1 VPAFRT
7 DGLIRDLWIKFAPFL
22 EWWPEVN
29 KTTLRGDAIAAVT
42 GAIVVLPQGVAF
54 ATIAGMPPEY
64 GLYAAMIPA
73 IVAALFG
80 SSRQLVS
87 GPTTAASIVLF
98 SSLSV
103 LADPGSADYVG
114 YALTLTFMVGVIELS
129 MGIARMGTLV
139 NFISHSVVVGFTAG
153 AAVLIVVSQL
163 KNFFGLD
170 MPAGLHLPDKI
181 LYVIRNAEDIHPYAT
196 VVGLVT
202 IFAGIYCRFRLPRV
216 PYMIGAMIAGSVV
229 ALLISRFLYVG
240 GPAPGIHVVGALPAT
255 LPPLST
261 PRFDFNMWKEIAP
274 AALAVTLLALT
285 EAVSISRSLAART
298 GDLVDGNQEFI
309 GQGLS
314 NLVGSFFSSY
324 VATGSFNRSGV
335 NFEAGARTP
344 MAAIFAGLLLMV
356 IVLFVAPL
364 LAYLPNAAMAGILF
378 LVAFGIIDF
387 AHIKSIVR
395 ASRSDSMVLWG
406 TFLATLFLELDFAI
420 MFGVFLS
427 LVIYLHRA
435 SRPRVR
441 VRVPD
446 PRLPK
451 QRFNTDPSLPEC
463 PQFKMIRI
471 DGPLFFGAVNYVA
484 ERLRVIAKHNP
495 LQKHLLIMSRT
506 ISFIDVAGAEMLAH
520 EAWLRRASGGQL
532 YFHQL
537 QEDARELLERGGY
550 LKDVGQENIFPTKG
564 EAIAAIF
571 QRLDRGVCVRCE
583 KRIFNECR
591 ALPKVEI
598 EDEEPAEEPVEEQRD
613 SISVSQNSRDSIPI
627 SSRHSLEDGD

>member
-1 VPAFRT
+1 MA
-7 DGLIRDLWIKFAPFL
+7 
-22 EWWPEVN
+22 
-29 KTTLRGDAIAAVT
+29 AIT

-73 IVAALFG
+73 VIAALFG

-103 LADPGSADYVG
+103 LADPGSADYVA
-114 YALTLTFMVGVIELS
+114 YALTLTFMVGVIELA
-129 MGIARMGTLV
+129 MGIARLGALV
-139 NFISHSVVVGFTAG
+139 NFISHSVIVGFTAG
-153 AAVLIVVSQL
+153 AAVLIAASQL
-163 KNFFGLD
+163 GNFFGMD
-170 MPAGLHLPDKI
+170 MPRGLHLTEKL
-181 LYVIRNAEDIHPYAT
+181 LYFGEHIGDIHPYAT
-196 VVGLVT
+196 TVGFATL
-202 IFAGIYCRFRLPRV
+202 IAGIIFRRRFPRI
-216 PYMIGAMIAGSVV
+216 PYMIAAMVAGSVV
-229 ALLISRFLYVG
+229 SLLISHFLYVG

-255 LPPLST
+255 LPPLSS
-261 PRFDFNMWKEIAP
+261 PDLNLNMIKELAP
-274 AALAVTLLALT
+274 AALAVTLFALT
-285 EAVSISRSLAART
+285 EAVSISRSLAARS
-298 GDLVDGNQEFI
+298 GELVDGNQEFI

-314 NLVGSFFSSY
+314 NIFGSFFSSY

-335 NFEAGARTP
+335 NYAAGAKTP
-344 MAAIFAGLLLMV
+344 MAAIIAGLLLMI

-364 LAYLPNAAMAGILF
+364 LAHLPNAAMAGILF

-387 AHIKSIVR
+387 AHIKKIVR
-395 ASRSDSMVLWG
+395 ASRSDSIVLWA
-406 TFLATLFLELDFAI
+406 TFLSTLFLELDFAI
-420 MFGVFLS
+420 MLGVFLS

-463 PQFKMIRI
+463 PQFKMVRI
-471 DGPLFFGAVNYVA
+471 DGPVFFGAVNYVA
-484 ERLRVIAKHNP
+484 ERLRIIAKHNST
-495 LQKHLLIMSRT
+495 QKHLLIMART

-520 EAWLRRASGGQL
+520 EASLRRKAGGQL

-537 QEDARELLERGGY
+537 HDSAQELLERGGY
-550 LKDVGQENIFPTKG
+550 LEDVGTENIFFTKG
-564 EAIAAIF
+564 EAISEIF
-571 QRLDRGVCVRCE
+571 QRLDRGICVRCD

-591 ALPKVEI
+591 AVPKVEI
-598 EDEEPAEEPVEEQRD
+598 EVDESTQGVTLISEDVSVEPAR
-613 SISVSQNSRDSIPI
+613 
-627 SSRHSLEDGD
+627 

>member
-1 VPAFRT
+1 MRKSIRAAFARALEASRVPS
-7 DGLIRDLWIKFAPFL
+7 LNRDFWIKFAPFL
-22 EWWPEVN
+22 AWWPEVN
-29 KTTLRGDAIAAVT
+29 GRTLRADALAAVT

-103 LADPGSADYVG
+103 LADPGSVDYVA
-114 YALTLTFMVGVIELS
+114 YALTLTFMVGVIELA
-129 MGIARMGTLV
+129 MGIARLGALV

-153 AAVLIVVSQL
+153 AAVLIAASQL
-163 KNFFGLD
+163 KNFFGFD
-170 MPAGLHLPDKI
+170 MPRGLHLPEKL
-181 LYVIRNAEDIHPYAT
+181 LYFVEHIGDIHPYAT
-196 VVGLVT
+196 TVGVATL
-202 IFAGIYCRFRLPRV
+202 IAGIIVRRRFPRV
-216 PYMIGAMIAGSVV
+216 PYMVAAMVVGSVV
-229 ALLISRFLYVG
+229 ALLINHFLYVG

-255 LPPLST
+255 LPPLSS
-261 PRFDFNMWKEIAP
+261 PDLNFNMIKELAP
-274 AALAVTLLALT
+274 AALAVTLFALT
-285 EAVSISRSLAART
+285 EAISISRSLAARS
-298 GDLVDGNQEFI
+298 GDLVDSNQEFI

-314 NLVGSFFSSY
+314 NIFGSFFSSY
-324 VATGSFNRSGV
+324 VATGSFNRSGA
-335 NFEAGARTP
+335 NYEAGAKTP
-344 MAAIFAGLLLMV
+344 MAAVFAGLLLMI

-364 LAYLPNAAMAGILF
+364 LAHLPNAAMAGILF
-378 LVAFGIIDF
+378 LVAFGIVDF
-387 AHIKSIVR
+387 AQIKKIVG

-406 TFLATLFLELDFAI
+406 TFLATLFFELDFAI
-420 MFGVFLS
+420 MLGVFLS

-451 QRFNTDPSLPEC
+451 QRFSTDPSLPEC
-463 PQFKMIRI
+463 PQFKMVRI

-484 ERLRVIAKHNP
+484 ERLRIIAKHGSA
-495 LQKHLLIMSRT
+495 QTHLLIMART
-506 ISFIDVAGAEMLAH
+506 ISFIDVAGAEMLAR
-520 EAWLRRASGGQL
+520 EARLRRAAGGQL

-537 QEDARELLERGGY
+537 QESAHELLERGDY
-550 LKDVGQENIFPTKG
+550 LKDVGEENFFETKG
-564 EAIAAIF
+564 EAIADIF
-571 QRLDRGVCVRCE
+571 QRLDRGICVRCD

-591 ALPKVEI
+591 TVPKVEI
-598 EDEEPAEEPVEEQRD
+598 EGEEPAEDESADAAHET
-613 SISVSQNSRDSIPI
+613 
-627 SSRHSLEDGD
+627 DGGQET

>member
-1 VPAFRT
+1 MA
-7 DGLIRDLWIKFAPFL
+7 
-22 EWWPEVN
+22 
-29 KTTLRGDAIAAVT
+29 AIT

-73 IVAALFG
+73 VIAALFG

-103 LADPGSADYVG
+103 LADPGSADYVA
-114 YALTLTFMVGVIELS
+114 YALTLTFMVGVIELA
-129 MGIARMGTLV
+129 MGIARLGALV
-139 NFISHSVVVGFTAG
+139 NFISHSVIVGFTAG
-153 AAVLIVVSQL
+153 AAVLIAASQL
-163 KNFFGLD
+163 GNFFGMD
-170 MPAGLHLPDKI
+170 MPRGLHLTEKL
-181 LYVIRNAEDIHPYAT
+181 LYFGEHIGDIHPYAT
-196 VVGLVT
+196 TVGFATL
-202 IFAGIYCRFRLPRV
+202 IAGIIFRRRFPRI
-216 PYMIGAMIAGSVV
+216 PYMIAAMVAGSVV
-229 ALLISRFLYVG
+229 SLLISHFLYVG

-255 LPPLST
+255 LPPLSS
-261 PRFDFNMWKEIAP
+261 PDLNLNMIKELAP
-274 AALAVTLLALT
+274 AALAVTLFALT
-285 EAVSISRSLAART
+285 EAVSISRSLAARS
-298 GDLVDGNQEFI
+298 GELVDGNQEFI

-314 NLVGSFFSSY
+314 NIFGSFFSSY

-335 NFEAGARTP
+335 NYAAGAKTP
-344 MAAIFAGLLLMV
+344 MAAIIAGLLLMI

-364 LAYLPNAAMAGILF
+364 LAHLPNAAMAGILF

-387 AHIKSIVR
+387 AHIKKIVR
-395 ASRSDSMVLWG
+395 ASRSDSIVLWA
-406 TFLATLFLELDFAI
+406 TFLSTLFLELDFAI
-420 MFGVFLS
+420 MLGVFLS

-463 PQFKMIRI
+463 PQFKMVRI
-471 DGPLFFGAVNYVA
+471 DGPVFFGAVNYVA
-484 ERLRVIAKHNP
+484 ERLRIIAKHNST
-495 LQKHLLIMSRT
+495 QKHLLIMART

-520 EAWLRRASGGQL
+520 EASLRRKAGGQL

-537 QEDARELLERGGY
+537 HDSAQELLERGGY
-550 LKDVGQENIFPTKG
+550 LEDVGTENIFFTKG
-564 EAIAAIF
+564 EAISEVF
-571 QRLDRGVCVRCE
+571 QRLDRGICVRCD

-591 ALPKVEI
+591 AVPKVEI
-598 EDEEPAEEPVEEQRD
+598 EVDESTQEVTLISEDVSVEPAR
-613 SISVSQNSRDSIPI
+613 
-627 SSRHSLEDGD
+627 

>member
-1 VPAFRT
+1 MNLGYFS
-7 DGLIRDLWIKFAPFL
+7 KFAPFL
-22 EWWPEVN
+22 VWWPEVN
-29 KTTLRGDAIAAVT
+29 RATLRADAIAAFT

-73 IVAALFG
+73 VVAALFG

-103 LADPGSADYVG
+103 LADPGSVDYVA
-114 YALTLTFMVGVIELS
+114 YALTLTFMVGVIELA
-129 MGIARMGTLV
+129 MGIARLGALV

-153 AAVLIVVSQL
+153 AAVLIAASQL
-163 KNFFGLD
+163 QNFFGLD
-170 MPAGLHLPDKI
+170 MPRGLHLPEKLVYFVQNI
-181 LYVIRNAEDIHPYAT
+181 GDIHPYAT
-196 VVGLVT
+196 TVGLVT
-202 IFAGIYCRFRLPRV
+202 LFAGIYFRRRLPRF
-216 PYMIGAMIAGSVV
+216 PYMIAAMVAGSVV
-229 ALLISRFLYVG
+229 ASLISHFLYVG
-240 GPAPGIHVVGALPAT
+240 GPAPGIQVVGALPAT
-255 LPPLST
+255 LPPLSS
-261 PRFDFNMWKEIAP
+261 PDLNFNMFKELAP
-274 AALAVTLLALT
+274 AALAVTLFALT
-285 EAVSISRSLAART
+285 EAVSISRSLAARS

-314 NLVGSFFSSY
+314 NIFGSFFSSY

-335 NFEAGARTP
+335 NYEAGAKTP
-344 MAAIFAGLLLMV
+344 LAAVFAGLLLMV
-356 IVLFVAPL
+356 IVLLVAPL
-364 LAYLPNAAMAGILF
+364 LAHLPNAAMAGILF

-387 AHIKSIVR
+387 AHIKNIVR

-406 TFLATLFLELDFAI
+406 TFLATLLLDLDFAI
-420 MFGVFLS
+420 ILGVFLS

-435 SRPRVR
+435 SRPSVR

-463 PQFKMIRI
+463 PQFKMVRI

-484 ERLRVIAKHNP
+484 ERLRIIAKHNP
-495 LQKHLLIMSRT
+495 MQKHLLIMART
-506 ISFIDVAGAEMLAH
+506 ISFIDVAGAEMLAR
-520 EAWLRRASGGQL
+520 EARLRREAGGQL

-537 QEDARELLERGGY
+537 TEDARELLERGGY
-550 LKDVGQENIFPTKG
+550 LQDVGEENIFPTKG
-564 EAIAAIF
+564 EAIATIF
-571 QRLDRGVCVRCE
+571 QRLDRGICVRCD

-591 ALPKVEI
+591 AVPKVEI
-598 EDEEPAEEPVEEQRD
+598 EEQPAREPEPPAREGEPAPA
-613 SISVSQNSRDSIPI
+613 P
-627 SSRHSLEDGD
+627 G

>member
-1 VPAFRT
+1 MRADR
-7 DGLIRDLWIKFAPFL
+7 GHRLNRDLWIKFAPFL

-29 KTTLRGDAIAAVT
+29 RTTLRADAVAAVT

-73 IVAALFG
+73 VIAALFG

-103 LADPGSADYVG
+103 LADPGSVDYVA
-114 YALTLTFMVGVIELS
+114 YALTLTFMVGVIELA
-129 MGIARMGTLV
+129 MGIARLGALV

-153 AAVLIVVSQL
+153 AAVLIAASQL

-170 MPAGLHLPDKI
+170 MPRGLHLPEKL
-181 LYVIRNAEDIHPYAT
+181 LYFVENLGEIHPYAT
-196 VVGLVT
+196 TVGLAT
-202 IFAGIYCRFRLPRV
+202 LAAGIYFRRRFPRF
-216 PYMIGAMIAGSVV
+216 PYMIAAMVAGSAV
-229 ALLISRFLYVG
+229 ALLINHFLYVG
-240 GPAPGIHVVGALPAT
+240 GPAPGIQVVGALPAT
-255 LPPLST
+255 LPPLSR
-261 PRFDFNMWKEIAP
+261 PDLNFDVIKELAP
-274 AALAVTLLALT
+274 AALAVTLFALT
-285 EAVSISRSLAART
+285 EAMSISRSLAARS

-314 NLVGSFFSSY
+314 NIFGSFFSSY

-335 NFEAGARTP
+335 NYEAGAKTP
-344 MAAIFAGLLLMV
+344 MAAVFAGLLLMI

-364 LAYLPNAAMAGILF
+364 LALLPNAAMAGILF

-387 AHIKSIVR
+387 AQIKKIVR

-406 TFLATLFLELDFAI
+406 TFLATLFLALDFAI
-420 MFGVFLS
+420 ILGVFLS

-451 QRFNTDPSLPEC
+451 QRFSTDPSLPEC
-463 PQFKMIRI
+463 PQFKMVRI

-484 ERLRVIAKHNP
+484 ERLRVIAKHGSA
-495 LQKHLLIMSRT
+495 QKHLLIMART
-506 ISFIDVAGAEMLAH
+506 ISFIDVAGAEMLAR
-520 EAWLRRASGGQL
+520 EARLRRGAGGQL

-537 QEDARELLERGGY
+537 HDSARELLERGGY
-550 LKDVGQENIFPTKG
+550 LQDVGEENLFDTKG
-564 EAIAAIF
+564 EAIAEIF
-571 QRLDRGVCVRCE
+571 QRLDRGICVRCD

-591 ALPKVEI
+591 AVPKVEI
-598 EDEEPAEEPVEEQRD
+598 EGEESVEDAVLVADDEDIGAA
-613 SISVSQNSRDSIPI
+613 
-627 SSRHSLEDGD
+627 G

>member
-1 VPAFRT
+1 MLRVNRVH
-7 DGLIRDLWIKFAPFL
+7 GLNRDFWFKFAPFL

-29 KTTLRGDAIAAVT
+29 RTTLRADAMAAVT

-73 IVAALFG
+73 VVAALFG

-103 LADPGSADYVG
+103 LADPGSVDYVA
-114 YALTLTFMVGVIELS
+114 YALTLTFMVGVVELA
-129 MGIARMGTLV
+129 MGVARLGALV

-153 AAVLIVVSQL
+153 AAVLIGVSQL
-163 KNFFGLD
+163 KNFLGLD
-170 MPAGLHLPDKI
+170 MPRGLHLPEKL
-181 LYVIRNAEDIHPYAT
+181 LYVVEHIGDIHPYAT
-196 VVGLVT
+196 TVGLATVV
-202 IFAGIYCRFRLPRV
+202 AGIYFRRHLSRV
-216 PYMIGAMIAGSVV
+216 PYMIGAMLAGSVV

-240 GPAPGIHVVGALPAT
+240 GPAPGIQVVGALPAT
-255 LPPLST
+255 LPPLSR
-261 PRFDFNMWKEIAP
+261 PDLDFNMFKELAP
-274 AALAVTLLALT
+274 AVLAVTVLALT
-285 EAVSISRSLAART
+285 EAVSISRSLAARS

-314 NLVGSFFSSY
+314 NIFGSFFSSY

-335 NFEAGARTP
+335 NYEAGAKTP
-344 MAAIFAGLLLMV
+344 MAAIFCGLLLMV

-364 LAYLPNAAMAGILF
+364 LAHLPNAAMAGILF

-387 AHIKSIVR
+387 AHIKKIVR

-420 MFGVFLS
+420 MLGVFLS

-451 QRFNTDPSLPEC
+451 QRFSTDPSLPEC
-463 PQFKMIRI
+463 PQFKMVRI

-495 LQKHLLIMSRT
+495 MQKHLLIMSRT
-506 ISFIDVAGAEMLAH
+506 ISFIDVAGAEMLAR
-520 EAWLRRASGGQL
+520 EAWLRRKAGGQL

-537 QEDARELLERGGY
+537 QEDAQELLERGGY
-550 LKDVGQENIFPTKG
+550 LQDVGEEDLFPTKG
-564 EAIAAIF
+564 EAIAEIF
-571 QRLDRGVCVRCE
+571 KRLDRGICVRCE

-591 ALPKVEI
+591 AVPKIEI
-598 EDEEPAEEPVEEQRD
+598 EDEELAQDAAPVSDEQGIDADAAR
-613 SISVSQNSRDSIPI
+613 
-627 SSRHSLEDGD
+627 

>member
-1 VPAFRT
+1 VLAHATRIYS
-7 DGLIRDLWIKFAPFL
+7 LNRDFWFKFAPFL

-29 KTTLRGDAIAAVT
+29 RTTLRADALAAVT

-73 IVAALFG
+73 VVAALFG

-103 LADPGSADYVG
+103 LADPGSSDYVA
-114 YALTLTFMVGVIELS
+114 YALTLTFMVGVIELA
-129 MGIARMGTLV
+129 MGIARLGALV

-153 AAVLIVVSQL
+153 AAVLIAASQL

-170 MPAGLHLPDKI
+170 MPRGLHLPETL
-181 LYVIRNAEDIHPYAT
+181 LYFVEHVEDIHPYAT
-196 VVGLVT
+196 TVGLATLMV
-202 IFAGIYCRFRLPRV
+202 GIYIRRQFPRI
-216 PYMIGAMIAGSVV
+216 PYMIAAMIAGSV
-229 ALLISRFLYVG
+229 ASLLISRFLYVG
-240 GPAPGIHVVGALPAT
+240 GPAPGIQVVGALPAT
-255 LPPLST
+255 LPPLSS
-261 PRFDFNMWKEIAP
+261 PDLNFGMIKELAP
-274 AALAVTLLALT
+274 AALAVTLFALT
-285 EAVSISRSLAART
+285 EAMSISRSLAARS

-314 NLVGSFFSSY
+314 NIFGSFFSSY

-335 NFEAGARTP
+335 NYEAGAKTP
-344 MAAIFAGLLLMV
+344 LAAIIAGLLLMI

-364 LAYLPNAAMAGILF
+364 LAHLPNAAMAGILF

-387 AHIKSIVR
+387 GHIRKIVR
-395 ASRSDSMVLWG
+395 ASRSDSIVLWG
-406 TFLATLFLELDFAI
+406 TFLATLFLALDFAI
-420 MFGVFLS
+420 MLGVFLS

-446 PRLPK
+446 PRLPR

-463 PQFKMIRI
+463 PQFKMVRI

-484 ERLRVIAKHNP
+484 ERLRIIAKHNSA
-495 LQKHLLIMSRT
+495 QKHLLIMART
-506 ISFIDVAGAEMLAH
+506 ISFIDVAGAEMLAR
-520 EAWLRRASGGQL
+520 EARLRRNAGGQL

-537 QEDARELLERGGY
+537 QESARDLLERGGY
-550 LKDVGQENIFPTKG
+550 LDDVGEDNFFDTKG
-564 EAIAAIF
+564 EAISGIF
-571 QRLDRGVCVRCE
+571 KRLDRGICVRCD

-591 ALPKVEI
+591 AIPKVEI
-598 EDEEPAEEPVEEQRD
+598 EGEEPAEDAAAELEEE
-613 SISVSQNSRDSIPI
+613 N
-627 SSRHSLEDGD
+627 LEAAG

>member
-1 VPAFRT
+1 VFRANRVH
-7 DGLIRDLWIKFAPFL
+7 GLNRDSWIKFAPFL

-29 KTTLRGDAIAAVT
+29 RTTLRADAVAAVT

-73 IVAALFG
+73 VVAALFG

-103 LADPGSADYVG
+103 LADPGSADYVA
-114 YALTLTFMVGVIELS
+114 YALTLTFMVGVIELA
-129 MGIARMGTLV
+129 MGIARLGALV

-153 AAVLIVVSQL
+153 AAVLIAASQL

-170 MPAGLHLPDKI
+170 MPPGLHLPEK
-181 LYVIRNAEDIHPYAT
+181 LYYVAVHIGDIHPYAT
-196 VVGLVT
+196 AVGLATVV
-202 IFAGIYCRFRLPRV
+202 AGIYFRRRLPRI
-216 PYMIGAMIAGSVV
+216 PYMISAMIAGSVV
-229 ALLISRFLYVG
+229 ALLISRYLYVG

-255 LPPLST
+255 LPPLSR
-261 PRFDFNMWKEIAP
+261 PDLDLDMFKELAP
-274 AALAVTLLALT
+274 AALAVTLFALT
-285 EAVSISRSLAART
+285 EAVSISRSLAARS

-314 NLVGSFFSSY
+314 NIFGSFFSSY

-344 MAAIFAGLLLMV
+344 LAAIIAGLLLMI

-364 LAYLPNAAMAGILF
+364 LAHLPNAAMAGILF
-378 LVAFGIIDF
+378 LVAFSIIDF
-387 AHIKSIVR
+387 SHIRKIVR

-420 MFGVFLS
+420 MLGVFLS

-446 PRLPK
+446 PRLPR

-463 PQFKMIRI
+463 PQFKLVRI

-495 LQKHLLIMSRT
+495 LQKHLLIMART
-506 ISFIDVAGAEMLAH
+506 ISFIDVAGAEMLAR
-520 EAWLRRASGGQL
+520 EARLRREAGGQL

-537 QEDARELLERGGY
+537 QEGARALLERGGY
-550 LKDVGQENIFPTKG
+550 LQDVGEENVFPTKG
-564 EAIAAIF
+564 EAIAGVF
-571 QRLDRGVCVRCE
+571 QRLDRGICVRCD

-591 ALPKVEI
+591 AVPKVEI
-598 EDEEPAEEPVEEQRD
+598 EDEEPLKEEP
-613 SISVSQNSRDSIPI
+613 SVSADDTDAG
-627 SSRHSLEDGD
+627 H